1 VAVFFFFDFPRAL
14 DTFFNI
20 PGLRAERIAGLLAAF
35 LATGFFFAAGLA
47 VLLEALF
54 TVVLVVLFRA
64 AVFPLFFLLTG
75 LPAVLFFTGVLFLDA
90 VLFLA
95 AGLLF
100 LAVAFLPAV
109 AAGVRFFAVL
119 VLFPAALPFFAAAA
133 ALLFFTAAV
142 PLFAAAAVLLFLAV
156 DVLFFTVDAVF
167 PAAAVFLPAALREL
181 LPLLL
186 SPAELLVF
194 GIVISLLSD
203 FHSISVFLL
212 IW

>member
-1 VAVFFFFDFPRAL
+1 M
-14 DTFFNI
+14 
-20 PGLRAERIAGLLAAF
+20 PGLRAERIAGFLAAF

-64 AVFPLFFLLTG
+64 AVFPLFFFLTG
-75 LPAVLFFTGVLFLDA
+75 LRTVIFFTVVLFLDA

-100 LAVAFLPAV
+100 LAVVLLPAV
-109 AAGVRFFAVL
+109 AAGVRFFALL
-119 VLFPAALPFFAAAA
+119 VLLPAAVPFFAAVAVLLFFAAAVPFFAAAA
-133 ALLFFTAAV
+133 L
-142 PLFAAAAVLLFLAV
+142 LLFLAV

-167 PAAAVFLPAALREL
+167 LAASVFLPAALREL

-186 SPAELLVF
+186 PPAELLVF
-194 GIVISLLSD
+194 GIVISLLTD